1 MCGDLRHLRLK
12 GIMILTFG
20 KHKGKELRDVPPDYL
35 AESKAEVVRLQ
46 ARCDLLEARL
56 SDLLHGKNNVV

>member
-1 MCGDLRHLRLK
+1 
-12 GIMILTFG
+12 MILTFG